1 MAIGSDFIN
10 CEIEIG
16 VALNWKSVL
25 HPLKSV
31 LPVEIDLHSLKS
43 VLLPVEIG
51 VSSCEFASIS
61 NRLKD
66 AVKDATT
73 LLDYHHS
80 IGGLVLIKIM
90 DCSSPNVVEKKK
102 YKPKHVWNTENT
114 TYFIDMCLN
123 EKLKGN
129 KPGSHL
135 NKAGWLNLEKAM
147 LEKTGKVFDKKQL
160 SNKWDGMKKDWKLYD
175 RLMRLETGIGGT
187 RSLIDASEEWWAE
200 KINVNKEFAKFK
212 DTNLDIFATH
222 YAPLFQDSVAVG
234 DHTMTPL
241 QFHEENTEGQG
252 DSDEINLAD
261 DDALF
266 PPFPDDS
273 SNKRKKTSGQKR
285 STKSKTSYEEKL
297 DVVLEALS
305 TKSTQTFPQNTSF
318 PTLEDCMSIVSS
330 WPGFEEGSEQYAK
343 ALFVFS
349 KKSIRESFMY
359 PTTDTAKLMV
369 LKMDSDAS
377 NSSDDEE
384 QYRTEDDINFLKLCG
399 LAVRGIVIGRNLR
412 KTRNLIHTSD
422 ATGHKLVTNILNGN
436 GKRCYQMFRLH
447 VPVYRQLCKDLV
459 TKYGLT
465 QTRNIA
471 IEESLAIFLVC
482 LAHGCTN
489 RFMQE
494 IFNHSGETISR
505 HFHKV
510 LKAVLKMSAD
520 IIKPNDNYN
529 HNVPDYI
536 LNNPRYYPYFKDCIG
551 TIDGTHVKASVA
563 QHEQAKYIGRKGH
576 ATQNIMAVCDFNMC
590 FTFVWAGWEGTAH
603 DTRIFNEA
611 LERSELHFPRP
622 MGEKYYVVD
631 AGYPNTRG
639 YLAPYKG
646 ATIRYHLPDFQR
658 ANTPALRAP
667 SGAKETFNFRHSSL
681 RNIIERTFGVWKAR
695 WAILRDMHVNFTY
708 DHQVKIVL
716 ASMAMHNYIRK
727 AGIIDEA
734 FNTAQQESYDPTPC
748 PNTPCP
754 NTNGAQEGPTRRPM
768 GNEDSLWMA
777 AYRDMIAEEIMNI

>member
-1 MAIGSDFIN
+1 MAACCFEL
-10 CEIEIG
+10 EIEIG
-16 VALNWKSVL
+16 LALKLEIVAALNWKSL

-31 LPVEIDLHSLKS
+31 LPVEINLHPLKS
-43 VLLPVEIG
+43 VLNWKSVLPVVIDLPEIG
-51 VSSCEFASIS
+51 GVALNFSSREFASIS
-61 NRLKD
+61 N
-66 AVKDATT
+66 
-73 LLDYHHS
+73 
-80 IGGLVLIKIM
+80 I
-90 DCSSPNVVEKKK
+90 SPNVVEKKK
-102 YKPKHVWNTENT
+102 YKPKHVWNTDTT

-187 RSLIDASEEWWAE
+187 RSLIDVSEEWWAE

-241 QFHEENTEGQG
+241 QFHDEENTEGQG

-343 ALFVFS
+343 ELFVFS

-377 NSSDDEE
+377 NSSDDDE

-422 ATGHKLVTNILNGN
+422 ATGHKFVTNILNGN

-465 QTRNIA
+465 QTHLVTKDLVTSAEKDMLRKISWLFVILTCVLHLYGLDGREPHMTQEFSMKHWRDQSFIFHVQWA
-471 IEESLAIFLVC
+471 I
-482 LAHGCTN
+482 
-489 RFMQE
+489 
-494 IFNHSGETISR
+494 
-505 HFHKV
+505 K
-510 LKAVLKMSAD
+510 
-520 IIKPNDNYN
+520 
-529 HNVPDYI
+529 
-536 LNNPRYYPYFKDCIG
+536 
-551 TIDGTHVKASVA
+551 
-563 QHEQAKYIGRKGH
+563 
-576 ATQNIMAVCDFNMC
+576 
-590 FTFVWAGWEGTAH
+590 
-603 DTRIFNEA
+603 
-611 LERSELHFPRP
+611 
-622 MGEKYYVVD
+622 KYYVVD

-639 YLAPYKG
+639 HLAPYKG

-658 ANTPALRAP
+658 AQTPALRAP

-708 DHQVKIVL
+708 NHQVKIVL
-716 ASMAMHNYIRK
+716 ASMAMHKYIRK

-754 NTNGAQEGPTRRPM
+754 NTNGAQERPSRRPT

-777 AYRDMIAEEIMNI
+777 AYRDMIAEEIMNT

>member
-1 MAIGSDFIN
+1 M
-10 CEIEIG
+10 
-16 VALNWKSVL
+16 
-25 HPLKSV
+25 
-31 LPVEIDLHSLKS
+31 
-43 VLLPVEIG
+43 
-51 VSSCEFASIS
+51 
-61 NRLKD
+61 
-66 AVKDATT
+66 T
-73 LLDYHHS
+73 
-80 IGGLVLIKIM
+80 
-90 DCSSPNVVEKKK
+90 
-102 YKPKHVWNTENT
+102 
-114 TYFIDMCLN
+114 
-123 EKLKGN
+123 
-129 KPGSHL
+129 
-135 NKAGWLNLEKAM
+135 
-147 LEKTGKVFDKKQL
+147 KKQL
-160 SNKWDGMKKDWKLYD
+160 SNKWESMKRDWKLYD

-187 RSLIDASEEWWAE
+187 RSLIDASKEWWAE
-200 KINVNKEFAKFK
+200 IINVNKDFAKFK

-241 QFHEENTEGQG
+241 QFQGGENMEGKG
-252 DSDEINLAD
+252 DNDEINLAD

-266 PPFPDDS
+266 SSFPEDS
-273 SNKRKKTSGQKR
+273 SNKRKKSSGQKR
-285 STKSKTSYEEKL
+285 TTNSKSSYEEKL

-318 PTLEDCMSIVSS
+318 PTLKDCMPIVSS
-330 WPGFEEGSEQYAK
+330 FSGFEEGSEQYAK
-343 ALFVFS
+343 AIFVLT
-349 KKSIRESFMY
+349 KKSSREGFMY
-359 PTTDTAKLMV
+359 PTSDNVKLMV
-369 LKMDSDAS
+369 LMMHSDAS

-384 QYRTEDDINFLKLCG
+384 QYWMEDDINFHKLCG

-412 KTRNLIHTSD
+412 NTRNPCHTSD
-422 ATGHKLVTNILNGN
+422 DTGHKFVTNILNGN

-459 TKYGLT
+459 TNYGLT

-471 IEESLAIFLVC
+471 TEELVAIFLVC

-494 IFNHSGETISR
+494 LFNHSGETISR
-505 HFHKV
+505 HFHK
-510 LKAVLKMSAD
+510 LSS
-520 IIKPNDNYN
+520 KPDENYN
-529 HNVPDYI
+529 QNVPDYI
-536 LNNPRYYPYFKDCIG
+536 LNNPRYYPIFKDCIG
-551 TIDGTHVKASVA
+551 AIDETHVKASVA

-576 ATQNIMAVCDFNMC
+576 ATQNIMVVCDFNMC

-611 LERSELHFPRP
+611 LERSKFHFPRP

-631 AGYPNTRG
+631 AGYPNIRE

-658 ANTPALRAP
+658 GQTPALRAP
-667 SGAKETFNFRHSSL
+667 RGAKETFNFRHSSL

-727 AGIIDEA
+727 TGIIDEA
-734 FNTAQQESYDPTPC
+734 FNTAQQESY
-748 PNTPCP
+748 
-754 NTNGAQEGPTRRPM
+754 EPTRRPSTRPT
-768 GNEDSLWMA
+768 GNEDSLWMT
-777 AYRDMIAEEIMNI
+777 AYRDMIAEEIMNT